1 MVQLKYLV
9 RANAGSMVLMTTV
22 HTNTIDTTASSV
34 DFLARLI
41 LMSFI
46 LFVYK
51 KYVDWFYEKN
61 TDEYR
66 GAFVTDY
73 FLLSIYH
80 PLG

>member
-9 RANAGSMVLMTTV
+9 RANAGAMVLMTTV
-22 HTNTIDTTASSV
+22 HTNTTDTIASSV
-34 DFLARLI
+34 DFLVRLI

-61 TDEYR
+61 IDEYR

>member
-1 MVQLKYLV
+1 V
-9 RANAGSMVLMTTV
+9 
-22 HTNTIDTTASSV
+22 
-34 DFLARLI
+34 RLI

-61 TDEYR
+61 IDEYR

-73 FLLSIYH
+73 FLLSI
-80 PLG
+80 